1 MQPTTHLDPRMS
13 VCLSTCLSFLHWRRG
28 ENVIRG
34 SLPSFILRRRDVQHL
49 RPNFQEFAQEPVLR
63 VRRCF
68 EGLVDASTMTGE
80 CDKIYFRLVPLD
92 SHVGRTGAV
101 PFPPQGR
108 TRLPVYAL
116 AKKAATRRSNTRPLM
131 SLSDVACEGSHMRYF
146 GGLVTCPLYNLPLLR
161 VWSQRSTAPSLV

>member
-34 SLPSFILRRRDVQHL
+34 SLQSFILRRRDVQHL
-49 RPNFQEFAQEPVLR
+49 RPNFRNLR
-63 VRRCF
+63 RSPYSGCAGASR
-68 EGLVDASTMTGE
+68 GLVDVSTMTGE
-80 CDKIYFRLVPLD
+80 CDKIYFRLVPLG

-101 PFPPQGR
+101 LFPPQGR

-116 AKKAATRRSNTRPLM
+116 AKKAATRRSKQHQTV
-131 SLSDVACEGSHMRYF
+131 DVFVRC
-146 GGLVTCPLYNLPLLR
+146 GLRRFPHEVFRWVGY
-161 VWSQRSTAPSLV
+161 VSTL